1 MTNAGGTVNL
11 LEAARA
17 AGTARFVN
25 ISTGGAMYG
34 QVDMRPTPED
44 HPIAP
49 DAPYGVSKRAAE
61 EYCGLFGRLH
71 GLSTVSLRL
80 GNVYGPRQH
89 PLSEAGVI
97 AIFCG
102 CAVRGDAP
110 DDLRRRAPDPR
121 LRLRGGHRG
130 RHARAAAPDVTGPVN
145 VGSGVESSL
154 LDVVAAI
161 APHAEPGFDPR
172 PRARAPGR
180 DPQQLARILAGA
192 RGARLDR
199 DRSVSRTG
207 SA

>member
-1 MTNAGGTVNL
+1 VN
-11 LEAARA
+11 
-17 AGTARFVN
+17 V
-25 ISTGGAMYG
+25 STGGAMYG
-34 QVDMRPTPED
+34 QVDTRPTPED
-44 HPIAP
+44 NPIAP

-110 DDLRRRAPDPR
+110 TIYGDGLQTRDFVYVTDIV
-121 LRLRGGHRG
+121 
-130 RHARAAAPDVTGPVN
+130 AALLAAGSSEINGAVN
-145 VGSGVESSL
+145 VGSGIESSL

-161 APHAEPGFDPR
+161 APHAQAGFDPQHEPER
-172 PRARAPGR
+172 KGEIRNSALDASRAREELGWTATILLDDGIGR
-180 DPQQLARILAGA
+180 TLAWSRELGPQG
-192 RGARLDR
+192 
-199 DRSVSRTG
+199 
-207 SA
+207 